1 MGIRLFTASGFR
13 CLEDVRVE
21 FDPRYNLIHGANA
34 SGKTSLLEALVYLG
48 RGKSFRGAPT
58 TSVVRHGAK
67 EFVLFGK
74 VDHGDRE
81 LSVGVRN
88 GRRGLE
94 TKVDGD
100 DGGGTAALAEAFP
113 VQVIDPEV
121 HRLIAGGPE
130 ERRRFL
136 DWVVFHVEHEY
147 LNVWRRFRRVLKQ
160 RNALLKGRVGP
171 RELAGW
177 DEEFVAAAEGVNM
190 LRSQVLERALPA
202 IRSAGEAMLG
212 GPVDVL
218 YRRGWPADTGLA
230 DALVEQRERELHLG
244 GSQVGPHRA
253 DLSIRTDERQ
263 AKRLV
268 SRGQQKLLA
277 SALIIGGMEFAK
289 QETGIHSTLL
299 LDDPAAELDSESLRR
314 IMGSAVALGS
324 QLIVTS
330 LNPELIEFPAAPRVF
345 HVEHGKIDLEQT

>member
-1 MGIRLFTASGFR
+1 M
-13 CLEDVRVE
+13 
-21 FDPRYNLIHGANA
+21 
-34 SGKTSLLEALVYLG
+34 YLG

-74 VDHGDRE
+74 VHSGDRDVG
-81 LSVGVRN
+81 VGVRN
-88 GRRGLE
+88 GRKGLE
-94 TKVDGD
+94 TRVDGD
-100 DGGGTAALAEAFP
+100 EGGGTAALAEAFP

-136 DWVVFHVEHEY
+136 DWVVFHVEHDY
-147 LNVWRRFRRVLKQ
+147 LEVWRRFRRVLKQ

-171 RELAGW
+171 GELVGW
-177 DEEFVAAAEGVNM
+177 DEEFVAAAEAVNR
-190 LRSQVLERALPA
+190 LRTQVLERALPA
-202 IRSAGEAMLG
+202 VRSAGEAMLG
-212 GPVDVL
+212 GGVDVV
-218 YRRGWPADTGLA
+218 YRRGWPAETELRES
-230 DALVEQRERELHLG
+230 LREQRERELQLG

-277 SALIIGGMEFAK
+277 SALIIGGMAFVKE
-289 QETGIHSTLL
+289 ETGIRSTLL

-314 IMGSAVALGS
+314 IMSAAVALES

-330 LNPELIEFPAAPRVF
+330 LNPELIEFPDSPRVF
-345 HVEHGKIDLEQT
+345 HVEHGEIALERT